1 MNELR
6 LALGARD
13 SRLDGGVVLPVGT
26 ALFGVR
32 VPGAA
37 ALEAAIETVEDAVM
51 PRQRGLP
58 RGAVLVVAAPGVPLA
73 SVIGA
78 VQPPVDGRWRLD
90 AVEQA
95 FGALAAVAQGRPA
108 GAWAIDG
115 PAAAALLIVR
125 ELMHHAGL
133 AALRIE
139 D

>member
-1 MNELR
+1 MNTVR

-13 SRLDGGVVLPVGT
+13 SLLDGGVVLPVGT
-26 ALFGVR
+26 ALFGAGR
-32 VPGAA
+32 PGAA

-58 RGAVLVVAAPGVPLA
+58 RGALLVVAAPGVPLA

-78 VQPPVDGRWRLD
+78 VQAPVDGTWSLD
-90 AVEQA
+90 AVKQA

-108 GAWAIDG
+108 AAWAIDG
-115 PAAAALLIVR
+115 PTAAALLIVR

-133 AALRIE
+133 AALRI
-139 D
+139 DA